1 MRVQVFNPPVWQWI
15 DSERMGKRMSYSHD
29 IIIEAWTPTAGHIPE
44 DGADSL
50 GNYSGYELLDEAAAS
65 IVVSPNYVPGTE
77 LVLKLHEATASV
89 IKAHKWQASV
99 KLNGGTAQVFTEQFT
114 AGASGDVMTYW
125 SIAISASGHIHT
137 VAVAGND
144 VVEITLSRVAAT
156 SNEDPNIIRLYA
168 VSVGEALAD
177 VLIGGCA
184 GRVGKLVDRVLRQSK
199 ESRGTF
205 FTTANIV
212 AMINECLTDLA
223 MEGAWPKSVDVD
235 VVAGQ
240 AEYDPMALASDFSA
254 LSALVWVETERGLD
268 SVTASDLQR
277 LKRKPRV
284 YGFSPY
290 QWCPTVY
297 HQGGDKVEIWPV
309 PQTALTG
316 GLRLDYYSNPDELG
330 CTENFTPPLPV
341 VYDDVFHYYCMREY
355 WDMDSG
361 SKSGMLAYQKFSQLY
376 ERSKA
381 DVISRDYGEISV
393 RPG

>member
-1 MRVQVFNPPVWQWI
+1 
-15 DSERMGKRMSYSHD
+15 MSYSHD

-235 VVAGQ
+235 VVADYEGYVHWLDRATGKILARARTKLGSNDSEPLRR
-240 AEYDPMALASDFSA
+240 AEYHL
-254 LSALVWVETERGLD
+254 
-268 SVTASDLQR
+268 
-277 LKRKPRV
+277 
-284 YGFSPY
+284 
-290 QWCPTVY
+290 
-297 HQGGDKVEIWPV
+297 
-309 PQTALTG
+309 
-316 GLRLDYYSNPDELG
+316 
-330 CTENFTPPLPV
+330 
-341 VYDDVFHYYCMREY
+341 
-355 WDMDSG
+355 
-361 SKSGMLAYQKFSQLY
+361 QKFNRLAAVFTQYAFGGTLGTATVTLTINASMIRPRCPLVRWPQGVKKRMVITMIAIRPKPNH
-376 ERSKA
+376 RSLRGIFMA
-381 DVISRDYGEISV
+381 RSRCHR
-393 RPG
+393 RPASRPARPDQGPHR